1 MASINK
7 KPFCKVCF
15 DAGKNSNHPLRNEK
29 GQTVCT
35 YLLSLFC
42 KNCGKV
48 GHTISYCTMILN
60 KKNLPPKQSA
70 LLICHKTTSCL
81 TMRIPENRKQEN
93 RVCIIRE
100 EETKEEKMMKQLQ
113 KPLFDAN
120 FPQLMS
126 PKNLDV
132 PKKSSHA
139 ICIGWSKVV
148 GKTVKVYETLSEEQ
162 EEDSRA
168 EKKVQEEQEPQQQEQ
183 EHKQQ
188 EQEHKRQQQEQERQ
202 QQEQEHKRQQQEIST
217 TLYSTY
223 SSWADCD

>member
-1 MASINK
+1 
-7 KPFCKVCF
+7 
-15 DAGKNSNHPLRNEK
+15 
-29 GQTVCT
+29 
-35 YLLSLFC
+35 
-42 KNCGKV
+42 
-48 GHTISYCTMILN
+48 
-60 KKNLPPKQSA
+60 
-70 LLICHKTTSCL
+70 
-81 TMRIPENRKQEN
+81 MRIPENRKQEN

-126 PKNLDV
+126 PKNLVV

-168 EKKVQEEQEPQQQEQ
+168 EKKVQEEQEHKRQQQEQ

>member
-48 GHTISYCTMILN
+48 GHTVSYCTMILN

-100 EETKEEKMMKQLQ
+100 EENKEEKMMKQLQ

-126 PKNLDV
+126 PKNLVV
-132 PKKSSHA
+132 PKNSSHA

-168 EKKVQEEQEPQQQEQ
+168 EKKVQ
-183 EHKQQ
+183 Q
-188 EQEHKRQQQEQERQ
+188 EQEHKRQQHERQ
-202 QQEQEHKRQQQEIST
+202 QQEQEHKRQQQEQENKRQQHESQQERST

-223 SSWADCD
+223 SSWADCN